1 MTTDDRPP
9 QPPAPSPPDPGGR
22 IGTGGKSDIFDL
34 GDGRV
39 LKLYHERFAAET
51 GRGEYDLTRA
61 AAAAGLPVWQV
72 HGVEERAGRIGLVGD
87 FVPGVDVSTVMT
99 RQPWRTFGLI
109 RRLADIQQAFH
120 RAPVD
125 MQHPA
130 RQMSLDHALGLLRR
144 LDPPFAA
151 LVADILRQER
161 ALAFCHGDFH
171 GANARL
177 GAGRITI
184 LDLERAGRGE
194 PDLDVARSLSWLLLG
209 KGEGRQAGAAERAFR
224 FWMVEIY
231 LARYCAAAGRA
242 PLPALAWL
250 VAEICRRRRGIADD
264 RTAEAH
270 LRRLRSWLFRLNGR

>member
-1 MTTDDRPP
+1 MTTIDRPP
-9 QPPAPSPPDPGGR
+9 QPPAPSPPDLAER
-22 IGTGGKSDIFDL
+22 VASGGKSDLFDL
-34 GDGRV
+34 GGGRV

-51 GRGEYDLTRA
+51 CRGEFDLTRA

-72 HGVEERAGRIGLVGD
+72 HSVEERAGRVGLVGD
-87 FVPGVDVSTVMT
+87 FVPGIDVSTAMT

-109 RRLADIQQAFH
+109 RRLADIQHAFH
-120 RAPVD
+120 RAPVEV
-125 MQHPA
+125 QRPA

-177 GAGRITI
+177 EAGRITI

-209 KGEGRQAGAAERAFR
+209 KGEGKQAGAAERAFR

-231 LARYCAAAGRA
+231 LARYGAVSGKA

-250 VAEICRRRRGIADD
+250 VAEICRRRRGLAGDQ
-264 RTAEAH
+264 TAEAH
-270 LRRLRSWLFRLNGR
+270 LRRLRGWLFRLTGR